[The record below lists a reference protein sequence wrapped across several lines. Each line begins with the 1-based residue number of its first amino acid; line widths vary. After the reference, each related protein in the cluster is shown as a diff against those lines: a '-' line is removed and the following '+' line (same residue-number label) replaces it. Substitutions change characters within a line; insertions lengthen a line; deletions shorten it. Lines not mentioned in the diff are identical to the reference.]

1 MSEVICENVIKIYKS
16 GDIEVIALRGLD
28 LRVDKGELR
37 AIVGPS
43 GSGKTTL
50 INLIGGIDRPSAGK
64 IIVDGINIGLLPE
77 KQLMEYRRKHV
88 GIVFQFF
95 NLIPV
100 LTALENVELPM
111 VLAGVPREKRRK
123 RAIELLRLVGLEE
136 RMNHRPDQLSGGEQQ
151 RVAIAAALAND
162 PPLILADEPTGEL
175 DTATSRQI
183 AEIFKQLSKEL
194 GKTVIIV
201 THDVAIASL
210 ADRISRIEDGKIIST
225 ITPAE
230 LKLLEIESLAKHE
243 VIKRLEE
250 RKKAIEEEI
259 NRIEKAF
266 KEGKIGRDEFVNRY
280 LELKEKLREVEKE
293 ISLHTV

>member
-136 RMNHRPDQLSGGEQQ
+136 RMSHRPDQLSGGEQQ